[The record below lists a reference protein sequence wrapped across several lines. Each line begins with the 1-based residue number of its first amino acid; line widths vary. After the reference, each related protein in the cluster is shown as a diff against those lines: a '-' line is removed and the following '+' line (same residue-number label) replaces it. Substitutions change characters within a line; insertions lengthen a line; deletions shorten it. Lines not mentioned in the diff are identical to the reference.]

1 MCFSKVTFFL
11 CVFITLL
18 FALFSSSSL
27 SAVINC
33 RPEMGDSI
41 NIDVSFDISSNSSSI
56 EIGKELASAS
66 SDWYSMRCNFT
77 AGTAAVNT
85 VYFKNMMPNAIK
97 SMLTNSGVKITQ
109 RQRLGNTGT
118 VTITDSTVPNL
129 YVFNRT
135 EGAGTNVGFGFG
147 YQFTAIKGPNALKPF
162 DTGVFLLGTHIN
174 GQGTELGV
182 PVYLRVLGKLTLLCP
197 APAVNITASNGGSV
211 NFDTI
216 SPKQM
221 NAGDVV
227 SRTFNLGMS
236 VPQDCETGLNISV
249 RFEPNNNTV
258 LGGKYLDMGNGLQTL
273 LTRNSTDINYNESYS
288 IGEIMPQSPISVP
301 FTATLSKIAGST
313 IASGPFS
320 KTVRVVVSY

>member
-1 MCFSKVTFFL
+1 T
-11 CVFITLL
+11 
-18 FALFSSSSL
+18 
-27 SAVINC
+27 
-33 RPEMGDSI
+33 
-41 NIDVSFDISSNSSSI
+41 
-56 EIGKELASAS
+56 
-66 SDWYSMRCNFT
+66 
-77 AGTAAVNT
+77 
-85 VYFKNMMPNAIK
+85 
-97 SMLTNSGVKITQ
+97 
-109 RQRLGNTGT
+109 
-118 VTITDSTVPNL
+118 
-129 YVFNRT
+129 
-135 EGAGTNVGFGFG
+135 
-147 YQFTAIKGPNALKPF
+147 
-162 DTGVFLLGTHIN
+162 
-174 GQGTELGV
+174 
-182 PVYLRVLGKLTLLCP
+182 
-197 APAVNITASNGGSV
+197 PAVNITASNGGSV
-211 NFDTI
+211 NFGTI

-221 NAGDVV
+221 NTGEVV

>member
-1 MCFSKVTFFL
+1 MYFFKTIFSIYI
-11 CVFITLL
+11 FIALL
-18 FALFSSSSL
+18 FSLFSFSSSA
-27 SAVINC
+27 AVINC
-33 RPEMGDSI
+33 NADSGGSI
-41 NIDVSFDISSNSSSI
+41 NMDVSFEINSTGSTSTGTELGSAIS
-56 EIGKELASAS
+56 A
-66 SDWYSMRCNFT
+66 WYSMRCDFT
-77 AGTAAVNT
+77 AGTEAVNT
-85 VYFKNMMPNAIK
+85 VYFKNMMPNTIK
-97 SMLTNSGVKITQ
+97 DMLINSGVKITQ
-109 RQRLGNTGT
+109 RQRIGSTQNNT

-129 YVFNRT
+129 YTFSKT
-135 EGAGTNVGFGFG
+135 AAGTNVGFSFG
-147 YQFTAIKGPNALKPF
+147 YQFTAIKNTNALKPF

-182 PVYLRVLGKLTLLCP
+182 PVYLRISGKLTLLCP
-197 APAVNITASNGGSV
+197 SPAVNITTSNGGSV

-221 NAGDVV
+221 NAGEVV
-227 SRTFNLGMS
+227 SRNFNLGMS
-236 VPQDCETGLNISV
+236 VPQDCETGLNVSM

-273 LTRNSTDINYNESYS
+273 LTRNSTDINYNESYN
-288 IGEIMPQSPISVP
+288 IGEIMPQSPVSVP

>member
-1 MCFSKVTFFL
+1 MLIFNKINSFAILFL
-11 CVFITLL
+11 FLL
-18 FALFSSSSL
+18 
-27 SAVINC
+27 
-33 RPEMGDSI
+33 
-41 NIDVSFDISSNSSSI
+41 SFQSV
-56 EIGKELASAS
+56 
-66 SDWYSMRCNFT
+66 
-77 AGTAAVNT
+77 AAVNNCIPSSGT
-85 VYFKNMMPNAIK
+85 TTIEQELTFDITNSSTSIPNGTLLTSALSSYISVRCEFTGSSSTTNAVYFKNTMPTAIK
-97 SMLTNSGVKITQ
+97 TLLINSGVSVTQ
-109 RQRLGNTGT
+109 QNAISSPSP
-118 VTITDSTVPNL
+118 VTITNPTVPNIYL
-129 YVFNRT
+129 GYWSQPETGITRNIAFMYNFYVYK
-135 EGAGTNVGFGFG
+135 GA
-147 YQFTAIKGPNALKPF
+147 NALKPF
-162 DTGVFLLGTHIN
+162 DTGLFLLGTH
-174 GQGTELGV
+174 V
-182 PVYLRVLGKLTLLCP
+182 DYLGKDLGGPTYVRIKGNLTLLCP

-211 NFDTI
+211 NFDSI

-221 NAGDVV
+221 NAGEVV

-288 IGEIMPQSPISVP
+288 IGEIMPQSPINVP